1 MWITLPYALSNHVA
15 CTPDGQG
22 SLLLRSS
29 DATWL
34 RIAHYDGEHLR
45 QNAGRVNRR
54 APKTGQTGGNFNMP
68 LSQAVT

>member
-1 MWITLPYALSNHVA
+1 MWITLPSALSNHVA

-45 QNAGRVNRR
+45 
-54 APKTGQTGGNFNMP
+54 
-68 LSQAVT
+68 